1 MDCPTGYVKTSL
13 QRKLIK
19 RLGRLT
25 YYKYIYIFNFTDDIG
40 AVFQWFDLGLFLG
53 VGKPVAASYCV
64 YCSLSHVIYVTL
76 LFQTGKTP
84 FYALWKTIVQR
95 KYTTLILANINSRLH
110 GKLKKNE
117 LPDIAPV

>member
-1 MDCPTGYVKTSL
+1 MQGRSLDCPICYVKTSL

-25 YYKYIYIFNFTDDIG
+25 YYKYIYIFNFTGDIG

-76 LFQTGKTP
+76 LFQTGKIS
-84 FYALWKTIVQR
+84 FYALCGRQ
-95 KYTTLILANINSRLH
+95 LSRERIRHLFRQ
-110 GKLKKNE
+110 
-117 LPDIAPV
+117 I

>member
-1 MDCPTGYVKTSL
+1 MQGRSLDCPTGYVKTSL

-84 FYALWKTIVQR
+84 FYALCGRQ
-95 KYTTLILANINSRLH
+95 LSRESIRHLFRQ
-110 GKLKKNE
+110 
-117 LPDIAPV
+117 I